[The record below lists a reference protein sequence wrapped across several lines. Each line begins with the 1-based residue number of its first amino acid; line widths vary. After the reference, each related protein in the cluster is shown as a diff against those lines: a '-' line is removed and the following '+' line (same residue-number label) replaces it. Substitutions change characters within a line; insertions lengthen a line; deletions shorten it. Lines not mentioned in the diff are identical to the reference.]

1 MQITVVGS
9 HTWSLAPERGTV
21 HLLVDI
27 EGDDRASTSRAA
39 AEVVDALGHDL
50 HRLRTGDDAPLTWYS
65 VGPLVTRSW
74 RPWGPDGQ
82 PLALRFGAGANLK
95 AKFHDFAALAEVTG
109 GWAER
114 EGVQLTHVEWTL
126 TDATRMAAEAAALT
140 RAVEDARARA
150 LAIAHAAGW
159 ADVDLE
165 EVADPGLLV
174 APTPMPGH
182 GFVPLS
188 GSSMRAMAYKEDA
201 AGGGGLAPEDVRGEA
216 VVHARF
222 RASR

>member
-9 HTWSLAPERGTV
+9 HAWSLPPERGTV
-21 HLLVDI
+21 HLHVDL
-27 EGDDRASTSRAA
+27 EGEDRASTSRAA
-39 AEVVDALGHDL
+39 AEVVDALGRDL
-50 HRLRTGDDAPLTWYS
+50 HRLRQGEDAPLTWYS
-65 VGPLVTRSW
+65 VGPLITRSW

-82 PLALRFGAGANLK
+82 PLALRFGASATLT
-95 AKFHDFAALAEVTG
+95 AKFRDFTVLADVIG

-114 EGVQLTHVEWTL
+114 EGVQITHVEWAL
-126 TDATRMAAEAAALT
+126 TDATRTATEAAALA

-150 LAIAHAAGW
+150 LAIAQAAGRTQ
-159 ADVDLE
+159 VEVE
-165 EVADPGLLV
+165 EVSDPGLLV
-174 APTPMPGH
+174 APQPVPPRPMAG
-182 GFVPLS
+182 
-188 GSSMRAMAYKEDA
+188 RAMALSHQED